1 MCNFTYIECRSCTSK
16 TACRLYTGDFS
27 YCEGHLYGYP
37 RSLDHFDE
45 TLMVEEKD
53 EHGQLDDWADG
64 IHLRTKPEKDSYL
77 FGMIGCDKPCPVRD
91 KDQRREC
98 PYHMSGGIKERW
110 DRMKMKGNMGAEKL
124 IKERNKK
131 REAGKRDEE
140 KKLVKKSIKRQK
152 GEAKVGN
159 QSCCVVQ

>member
-1 MCNFTYIECRSCTSK
+1 
-16 TACRLYTGDFS
+16 
-27 YCEGHLYGYP
+27 
-37 RSLDHFDE
+37 
-45 TLMVEEKD
+45 MVEEKD
-53 EHGQLDDWADG
+53 EHGELDDWAGG

-77 FGMIGCDKPCPVRD
+77 FGLIGCNKPYPVRD
-91 KDQRREC
+91 KCQRPEC
-98 PYHMSGGIKERW
+98 PYHKSGGIKERW

-140 KKLVKKSIKRQK
+140 KKLVKKAIKRQK
-152 GEAKVGN
+152 EEAKVGN

>member
-27 YCEGHLYGYP
+27 YCTDHLYGYP

-53 EHGQLDDWADG
+53 EHGELDDWAGG
-64 IHLRTKPEKDSYL
+64 IHLRTKPEKDSHL
-77 FGMIGCDKPCPVRD
+77 FGLIGCHDPKPVLN
-91 KDQRREC
+91 KSRRLEC
-98 PYHMSGGIKERW
+98 PYHKPGGIKERW
-110 DRMKMKGNMGAEKL
+110 DRMTMKGIMGAEKL
-124 IKERNKK
+124 IKERNNK

-140 KKLVKKSIKRQK
+140 KKLVKKAIKRQK
-152 GEAKVGN
+152 AEDRDGN